1 MDVADLIAS
10 ESPEERARREIVERL
25 AGGINL
31 VVVLA
36 VREGEEFV
44 KPAGEP
50 GRVARHVHLAS
61 LKSR

>member
-1 MDVADLIAS
+1 VA
-10 ESPEERARREIVERL
+10 EERARREIVERL

-36 VREGEEFV
+36 VREGEEIV
-44 KPAGEP
+44 QPCGEP
-50 GRVARHVHLAS
+50 GSVARHVHLAS

>member
-1 MDVADLIAS
+1 VA
-10 ESPEERARREIVERL
+10 EERARREIVERL

-44 KPAGEP
+44 KPCGEP
-50 GRVARHVHLAS
+50 GSVARHVHLAS